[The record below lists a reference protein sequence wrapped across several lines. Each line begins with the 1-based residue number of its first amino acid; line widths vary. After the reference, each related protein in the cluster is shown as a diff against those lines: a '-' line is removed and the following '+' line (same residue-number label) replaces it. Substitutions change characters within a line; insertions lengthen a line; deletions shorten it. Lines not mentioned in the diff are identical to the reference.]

1 MNFEYD
7 YILVGGGLQSGL
19 IALALRYHQPRA
31 RILMVERNSQLCGN
45 HTWSF
50 HPKDVNASAAP
61 WVEAAVEVRWP
72 QYRVKLHQFEKWVNL
87 SYASISSSYFAKI
100 VGDCF
105 GDSNDSQSHCR
116 LLLRTEVVAMTSNKI
131 VTSTGEVYHARLVV
145 DCRGPRALEDNRF
158 EQCGYQK
165 FWGFEVQLKSDWPF
179 TVPTIMDD
187 RIDQLDGFRF
197 IYSLP
202 FEARRVLVEDTRFAD
217 NPSLDREECLT
228 QVRRY
233 LAELG
238 IVDWSIVRE
247 ESGVLPMPISKE
259 HMPGVKAQKGH
270 SALAGGYSGGWFHAA
285 TGYSFPLAVSFAET
299 LASTTP
305 ELASQAVQM
314 LSRKHHTRSRFARF
328 LNRLLFR
335 LVKPTSRY
343 QIFRR
348 FYRVLSNESIS
359 RFYSH
364 QFTLWDAFRIVV
376 GVPPGGLR
384 PVRFAKSFF
393 ARAEP
398 RTKSTFPV
406 DLPGVE
412 HHEPNESY
420 SREFVK

>member
-1 MNFEYD
+1 MKSEYD

-19 IALALRYHQPRA
+19 LALALRCHQPESRV
-31 RILMVERNSQLCGN
+31 LMVERDSHLGGN

-50 HPKDVNASAAP
+50 HPNDVGASASQ

-72 QYRVKLHQFEKWVNL
+72 QYRVRLNQFKKRVDL
-87 SYASISSSYFAKI
+87 CYASISSSHFAK
-100 VGDCF
+100 VVEDCF
-105 GDSNDSQSHCR
+105 ASWDTPRNANQI
-116 LLLRTEVVAMTSNKI
+116 LLQTEVIALSPNEI
-131 VTSTGEVYHARLVV
+131 VTATGDVYRGRLVV
-145 DCRGPRALEDNRF
+145 DCRGPRSHQDNPF

-179 TVPTIMDD
+179 TIPTIMDD
-187 RIDQLDGFRF
+187 RIDQRDGFRF

-217 NPSLDREECLT
+217 NALLDREECLG

-238 IVDWSIVRE
+238 VVNWTIIRE
-247 ESGVLPMPISKE
+247 ESGVLPMPISTE
-259 HMPGVKAQKGH
+259 LMPGFRSDGAD

-299 LASTTP
+299 VATTTP
-305 ELASQAVQM
+305 ELAIPAVQ
-314 LSRKHHTRSRFARF
+314 LLAKRHSKRSRFARF

-335 LVKPTSRY
+335 LVHPAARY

-348 FYRVLSNESIS
+348 FYRVLPKESIS

-376 GVPPGGLR
+376 GMPPGGLR
-384 PVRFAKSFF
+384 PVHFIRSFFTKAEPTFPLDATTDEQLEPCKSYFREFAK
-393 ARAEP
+393 
-398 RTKSTFPV
+398 
-406 DLPGVE
+406 
-412 HHEPNESY
+412 
-420 SREFVK
+420 

>member
-1 MNFEYD
+1 MKSEYD

-19 IALALRYHQPRA
+19 IALALRHHQPESRV
-31 RILMVERNSQLCGN
+31 LMVERDSHLCGN

-50 HPKDVNASAAP
+50 HPNDVGASASP

-72 QYRVKLHQFEKWVNL
+72 QYRVRLDQFKKRVDL
-87 SYASISSSYFAKI
+87 CYASISSSHFAKV

-105 GDSNDSQSHCR
+105 ASSDNSLCANR
-116 LLLRTEVVAMTSNKI
+116 VLLQTEVISLTSTKI
-131 VTSTGEVYHARLVV
+131 VTSAGEVYRGRLVV
-145 DCRGPRALEDNRF
+145 DCRGPRSHRDNCF

-179 TVPTIMDD
+179 TIPTIMDD
-187 RIDQLDGFRF
+187 RIDQRDGFRF

-217 NPSLDREECLT
+217 NPLLDREECLD

-238 IVDWSIVRE
+238 IVNWSIVRE

-259 HMPGVKAQKGH
+259 LMPGLKSDGAD

-285 TGYSFPLAVSFAET
+285 TGYSFPLAVSFAESVAT
-299 LASTTP
+299 TTP
-305 ELASQAVQM
+305 ELATQAVQ
-314 LSRKHHTRSRFARF
+314 LLAKQHHARSRFARF

-335 LVKPTSRY
+335 LVHPTARY

-348 FYRVLSNESIS
+348 FYRVLPKESIS

-376 GVPPGGLR
+376 GMPPGGLR
-384 PVRFAKSFF
+384 PVRFVRSFF
-393 ARAEP
+393 
-398 RTKSTFPV
+398 TKSKPPFRLDPTAV
-406 DLPGVE
+406 DK
-412 HHEPNESY
+412 HEPNESY
-420 SREFVK
+420 SREFAK